1 MWNTFTIYPFSAD
14 YYTIF
19 IINIPKQE
27 YALKFQVR
35 SYFEL
40 DRKSYYIQITI
51 TFVIVKRTRIL
62 SKTNHV

>member
-35 SYFEL
+35 LYFEL
-40 DRKSYYIQITI
+40 ER
-51 TFVIVKRTRIL
+51 VTRNL
-62 SKTNHV
+62 SETNHV